1 MSVILPYLQTNKL
14 ASYCFMNAGRRYETP
29 VSETKDLI
37 TKGTA
42 SSMSMVLV
50 SVPMSS
56 KSHGDD
62 ICGPS
67 GFLYMQWVIVQ
78 EKSTVRR
85 AREPTTL

>member
-1 MSVILPYLQTNKL
+1 MSVILPYLQANKL

-42 SSMSMVLV
+42 GSMSMVLV
-50 SVPMSS
+50 LVPMSS

-62 ICGPS
+62 ICEPH
-67 GFLYMQWVIVQ
+67 GFLYMQWVI
-78 EKSTVRR
+78 
-85 AREPTTL
+85 